1 MDALEY
7 WRELSNRSR
16 VEIEATCRA
25 IGAAG
30 YLLGPYCPYTDAER
44 LTHLREVIAELRLA
58 IGLDDPDTTST
69 ATDTPNDRTNG
80 RDS

>member
-7 WRELSNRSR
+7 WRDLATRSR
-16 VEIEATCRA
+16 TEIEATCRA

-44 LTHLREVIAELRLA
+44 LTHLRDVITELRRALS
-58 IGLDDPDTTST
+58 LDDPDTTK
-69 ATDTPNDRTNG
+69 DQQQKG
-80 RDS
+80 RETR